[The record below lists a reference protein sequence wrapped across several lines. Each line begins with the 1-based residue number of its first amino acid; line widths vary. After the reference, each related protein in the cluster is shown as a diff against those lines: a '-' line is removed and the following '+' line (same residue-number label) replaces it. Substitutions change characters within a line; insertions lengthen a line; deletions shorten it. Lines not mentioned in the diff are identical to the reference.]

1 MPMARLPLGETRG
14 GGPIRALGVST
25 AGGSRLLGVG
35 SRGEGWGLPSR
46 CFPGACL
53 LVTPGVEESLQCPPV
68 PLVSQPCSSTGAGGG
83 AVYHKGLD
91 PFFLVQYACS
101 LGDSG

>member
-1 MPMARLPLGETRG
+1 MSMARLPLGETRG

-25 AGGSRLLGVG
+25 SGGSWLLGVG

-53 LVTPGVEESLQCPPV
+53 PVTRGWRAPSSAPGITAL
-68 PLVSQPCSSTGAGGG
+68 L
-83 AVYHKGLD
+83 
-91 PFFLVQYACS
+91 
-101 LGDSG
+101 